1 MKDLIDFLNKSV
13 NEYLAVEEI
22 KKILDNAGFEQL
34 DFSQNWNLKN
44 GGNYYVVKDQSS
56 LIAFKMGLKFDNKGF
71 NIVASH
77 LDSPCLKI
85 KQNGIISVKNNTVLN
100 TEVYGGPILA
110 TWFDRPLSIA
120 GRVIVKE
127 NEEIVS
133 KIVNVDKD
141 LLIIPS
147 AAIHLKK
154 DVTTNPQKDLL
165 PIASLTNFESI
176 NCLLEKVLGLNK
188 DDIISFDLSVYNKDQ
203 AKIVGVNEELL
214 VSPRIDNLECAYTS
228 LQAFINSV
236 NENKVNVYAAF
247 NNEEVGSNT
256 KQGADSTILYDVLR
270 RIVKDDVELNIN
282 LANSFLVSADNAHAQ
297 HPNYMELSDPTNN
310 VLMNK
315 GIVIKHNSNQ
325 RYTTDGISS
334 AVMQIIC
341 EKANVPCQH
350 YTNRSDQRGGG
361 TLGAI
366 LSSHVSIHSADIGL
380 AQLAMHSANE
390 TAGVLDA
397 KYMIKALEEFYRSN
411 LNIKDNK
418 ISLK

>member
-1 MKDLIDFLNKSV
+1 MKGLIDFLNKSV

-22 KKILDNAGFEQL
+22 KRILDSAGFEQL
-34 DFSQNWNLKN
+34 EFSQNWNLKN

-56 LIAFKMGLKFDNKGF
+56 LIAFKMGLKFENRGF

-85 KQNGIISVKNNTVLN
+85 KQNGIISVKNNTILN

-127 NEEIVS
+127 NEELVS

-165 PIASLTNFESI
+165 PIASLTNYESI
-176 NCLLEKVLGLNK
+176 NVLLEKVLGINK
-188 DDIISFDLSVYNKDQ
+188 DDIISFDLGVYNKDQ
-203 AKIVGVNEELL
+203 AKLVGVNEELL

-236 NENKVNVYAAF
+236 NENKVNIYASF

-270 RIVKDDVELNIN
+270 RIVKDEVELNIN

-325 RYTTDGISS
+325 RYTTDGVSS
-334 AVMQIIC
+334 AVMQMIC
-341 EKANVPCQH
+341 EKANVPYQH

-366 LSSHVSIHSADIGL
+366 SSSHVSIHSVDIGL

-390 TAGVLDA
+390 TAGSLDA
-397 KYMIKALEEFYRSN
+397 EYMIKALEEFYRSN

>member
-56 LIAFKMGLKFDNKGF
+56 LIAFKMGLKFENKGF

-127 NEEIVS
+127 NEELVS

-203 AKIVGVNEELL
+203 AKIVGVNDELL

-270 RIVKDDVELNIN
+270 RIVKDEVELNIN

-366 LSSHVSIHSADIGL
+366 SSSHVSIHSVDIGL

-411 LNIKDNK
+411 LIITNNK

>member
-1 MKDLIDFLNKSV
+1 MKGLIDFLNKSV

-22 KKILDNAGFEQL
+22 KRILDNAGFEQL
-34 DFSQNWNLKN
+34 EFSQNWNLKN

-56 LIAFKMGLKFDNKGF
+56 LIAFKMGLKFENRGF

-85 KQNGIISVKNNTVLN
+85 KQNGIISVKNNTILN

-120 GRVIVKE
+120 GRIIVKE
-127 NEEIVS
+127 NDELVS

-165 PIASLTNFESI
+165 PIASLTNYESI
-176 NCLLEKVLGLNK
+176 NALLEKVLGFNK
-188 DDIISFDLSVYNKDQ
+188 DNIISFDLSVYNKDQ
-203 AKIVGVNEELL
+203 AKLVGVNEELL

-236 NENKVNVYAAF
+236 NENKVNIYASF

-270 RIVKDDVELNIN
+270 RIVKDEVELNIN

-325 RYTTDGISS
+325 RYTTDGVSS
-334 AVMQIIC
+334 AVMQMIC
-341 EKANVPCQH
+341 EKANVPYQH

-366 LSSHVSIHSADIGL
+366 SSSHVSIHSVDIGL

-390 TAGVLDA
+390 TAGSLDA
-397 KYMIKALEEFYRSN
+397 EYMIKALEEFYRSN

>member
-1 MKDLIDFLNKSV
+1 MKGLIDFLNKSV

-22 KKILDNAGFEQL
+22 KRILDNAGFEQL
-34 DFSQNWNLKN
+34 EFSQNWNLKN

-56 LIAFKMGLKFDNKGF
+56 LIAFKMGLKFENRGF

-85 KQNGIISVKNNTVLN
+85 KQNGIISVKNNTILN

-120 GRVIVKE
+120 GRIIVKE
-127 NEEIVS
+127 NDELVS

-165 PIASLTNFESI
+165 PIASLTNYESI
-176 NCLLEKVLGLNK
+176 NVLLEKVFGINK

-203 AKIVGVNEELL
+203 AKLVGVNEELL

-236 NENKVNVYAAF
+236 NENKVNIYASF

-270 RIVKDDVELNIN
+270 RIVKDEVELNIN

-325 RYTTDGISS
+325 RYTTDGVSS
-334 AVMQIIC
+334 AVMQMIC
-341 EKANVPCQH
+341 EKANVPYQH

-366 LSSHVSIHSADIGL
+366 SSSHVSIHSVDIGL

-390 TAGVLDA
+390 TAGSLDA
-397 KYMIKALEEFYRSN
+397 EYMIKALEEFYRSN

>member
-1 MKDLIDFLNKSV
+1 MKGLIDFLNKSV

-22 KKILDNAGFEQL
+22 KRILDNAGFEQL
-34 DFSQNWNLKN
+34 EFSQNWNLKN

-56 LIAFKMGLKFDNKGF
+56 LIAFKMGLKFENRGF

-85 KQNGIISVKNNTVLN
+85 KQNGIISVKNNTILN

-120 GRVIVKE
+120 GRIIVKE
-127 NEEIVS
+127 NDELVS

-165 PIASLTNFESI
+165 PIASLTNYESI
-176 NCLLEKVLGLNK
+176 NVLLEKVLGISK

-203 AKIVGVNEELL
+203 AKLVGVNEELL

-236 NENKVNVYAAF
+236 NENKVNIYASF

-270 RIVKDDVELNIN
+270 RIVKDEVELNIN

-325 RYTTDGISS
+325 RYTTDGVSS
-334 AVMQIIC
+334 AVMQMIC
-341 EKANVPCQH
+341 EKANVPYQH

-366 LSSHVSIHSADIGL
+366 SSSHVSIHSVDIGL

-390 TAGVLDA
+390 TAGLLDA
-397 KYMIKALEEFYRSN
+397 EYMIKALEEFYRSN

>member
-1 MKDLIDFLNKSV
+1 MKGLIDFLNKSV

-22 KKILDNAGFEQL
+22 KRILDNAGFEQL

-56 LIAFKMGLKFDNKGF
+56 LIAFKMGLKFENRGF

-85 KQNGIISVKNNTVLN
+85 KQNGIISVKNNTILN

-127 NEEIVS
+127 NEELVS

-176 NCLLEKVLGLNK
+176 NALLEKVLGINK

-203 AKIVGVNEELL
+203 AKLVGVNEELL

-270 RIVKDDVELNIN
+270 RIVKDEVELNIN

-325 RYTTDGISS
+325 RYTTDGVSS
-334 AVMQIIC
+334 AVMQMIC

-366 LSSHVSIHSADIGL
+366 SSSHVSIHSVDIGL

-390 TAGVLDA
+390 TAGSLDA
-397 KYMIKALEEFYRSN
+397 EYMIKALEEFYRSN

>member
-1 MKDLIDFLNKSV
+1 MKGLIDFLNKSV
-13 NEYLAVEEI
+13 NEYLAVKEI
-22 KKILDNAGFEQL
+22 KRILDNAGFEQL
-34 DFSQNWNLKN
+34 EFSQNWNLKN

-56 LIAFKMGLKFDNKGF
+56 LIAFKMGLKFENRGF

-85 KQNGIISVKNNTVLN
+85 KQNGIISVKNNTILN

-120 GRVIVKE
+120 GRIIVRE
-127 NEEIVS
+127 NDELVS

-165 PIASLTNFESI
+165 PIASLTNYESI
-176 NCLLEKVLGLNK
+176 NALLEKVLGINK
-188 DDIISFDLSVYNKDQ
+188 DNIISFDLSVYNKDQ
-203 AKIVGVNEELL
+203 AKLVGVNEELL

-228 LQAFINSV
+228 LQAFINSA
-236 NENKVNVYAAF
+236 NENKVNIYASF

-270 RIVKDDVELNIN
+270 RIVKDEVELNIN

-325 RYTTDGISS
+325 RYTTDGVSS
-334 AVMQIIC
+334 AVMQMIC
-341 EKANVPCQH
+341 EKANVPYQH

-366 LSSHVSIHSADIGL
+366 SSSHVSIHSVDIGL

-390 TAGVLDA
+390 TAGSLDA
-397 KYMIKALEEFYRSN
+397 EYMIKALEEFYRSN

>member
-1 MKDLIDFLNKSV
+1 MKGLIDFLNKSV

-22 KKILDNAGFEQL
+22 KRILDNAGFEQL
-34 DFSQNWNLKN
+34 EFSQNWNLKN

-56 LIAFKMGLKFDNKGF
+56 LIAFKMGLKFENRGF

-85 KQNGIISVKNNTVLN
+85 KQNGIISVKNNTILN

-120 GRVIVKE
+120 GRIIVKE
-127 NEEIVS
+127 NDELVS

-165 PIASLTNFESI
+165 PIASLTNYESI
-176 NCLLEKVLGLNK
+176 NVLLEKVLGFNK
-188 DDIISFDLSVYNKDQ
+188 DNIISFDLSVYNKDQ
-203 AKIVGVNEELL
+203 AKLLGVNEELL

-236 NENKVNVYAAF
+236 NENKVNIYAAF

-270 RIVKDDVELNIN
+270 RIVKDEVELNIN

-325 RYTTDGISS
+325 RYTTDGVSS
-334 AVMQIIC
+334 AVMQMIC
-341 EKANVPCQH
+341 EKANVPYQH

-366 LSSHVSIHSADIGL
+366 SSSHVSIHSVDIGL

-390 TAGVLDA
+390 TAGLLDA
-397 KYMIKALEEFYRSN
+397 EYMIKALEEFYRSN